1 LLKITKEFTIYDSLE
16 QNNKCFVNN
25 FLLKILLKKLSLH
38 TMRELADLNEVQFN
52 AVTTMHGPVMII
64 AGPGSGKTR
73 VLTFRIAYLIQNNV
87 DAFRIMALT
96 FTNKASAEMRERI
109 GHIVGNEARNLYMGT
124 FHSVFARILRGEA
137 HRLGYPSN
145 FTIYDPDD
153 CKSLLKSI
161 IKEEG
166 LNDKLYKASNVYY
179 RISSAK
185 NALIDAK
192 KYSENIDLVSDDESS
207 GRPRIKELFAKYQDR
222 CFKAGA
228 MDFDDL
234 LLKMHELLTRF
245 PDVLHKLQNRFQYFM
260 IDEFQDTNDAQYQIV
275 KLLSA
280 KDENICV
287 VGDDAQSIYAFR
299 GATIENILNFERDY
313 PDLKT
318 FRLEQ
323 NYRSTEHIVSAAN
336 QIIKQNKAQLAKEIW
351 TENKGGEK
359 IKVFKTASD
368 TDEARIVADAI
379 FDQKMRNHLTHSE
392 FAILYRTNAQSR
404 SFEEALRKLN
414 IPYKIYGGLS
424 FYQRKEVKDFISY
437 LRVVVNPNDE
447 EAIKRII
454 NYPVRGI
461 GNTSIDRLIVA
472 ANEHNLP
479 LWHVVEKPEVIADM
493 SARAKQSIRDFSM
506 MIKSFRAQ
514 LTSKNAYEIA
524 EYIGKQT
531 GIIQELYKD
540 KTVEGISRFENIQEL
555 LNGIKEYT
563 VGEQPEYEE
572 DEVRPENDLAAYL
585 QQISL
590 LTDMDDKNDDNREKV
605 KLMTIHAAKGLEF
618 TSVFVVGL
626 EENLFPSIMSMNTRE
641 DLEEERRLFY
651 VAVTRSKRFL
661 TLSYALTRYKFGQL
675 NYGEQS
681 RFIDEIPDENKIFYG
696 QKEKARPEQ
705 KSFFGDDENTKWYL
719 SKANQ
724 KKQEVVIP
732 TPTFEQPKHLT
743 KINTAAKSA
752 TVLSSDLKT
761 LQAGMTVIH
770 EKFNQGKVLNVEGGG
785 ENRIATIYFETVGN
799 KKIMLKF
806 AKLQIVE

>member
-1 LLKITKEFTIYDSLE
+1 
-16 QNNKCFVNN
+16 
-25 FLLKILLKKLSLH
+25 
-38 TMRELADLNEVQFN
+38 MRELSELNEAQLN
-52 AVTTMHGPVMII
+52 AVTTINGPVMII

-73 VLTFRIAYLIQNNV
+73 VLTYRIAYMLQNGV
-87 DAFRIMALT
+87 DSFRIMALT

-109 GHIVGNEARNLYMGT
+109 SHIVGNEARNLYMGT
-124 FHSVFARILRGEA
+124 FHSVFARILRAEA
-137 HRLGYPSN
+137 HRLGYPNN

-166 LNDKLYKASNVYY
+166 LNDKLYKPATVFY
-179 RISSAK
+179 RISAAK
-185 NALIDAK
+185 NALINAQ
-192 KYSENIDLVSDDESS
+192 KYAIDIDLVSDDESS
-207 GRPRIKELFAKYQDR
+207 GRPKIKELFAKYQDR

-234 LLKMHELLTRF
+234 LLKMHELITKF
-245 PDVLHKLQNRFQYFM
+245 PDVLHKLQNRFEYFM
-260 IDEFQDTNDAQYQIV
+260 IDEFQDTNEAQYKIV

-280 KDENICV
+280 KNENVCV

-313 PDLKT
+313 PDLKV
-318 FRLEQ
+318 FKLEQ
-323 NYRSTEHIVSAAN
+323 NYRSTEHIVNAAN
-336 QIIKQNKAQLAKEIW
+336 EIIGNNKSQLAKQIW
-351 TENKGGEK
+351 TENKGGER
-359 IKVFKTASD
+359 IKVYQTASD
-368 TDEARIVADAI
+368 TDEARIVADTI
-379 FDQKMRNHLTHSE
+379 FNQKMRQHLRHSE

-424 FYQRKEVKDFISY
+424 FYQRKEIKDFIAY

-447 EAIKRII
+447 EALKRII
-454 NYPVRGI
+454 NYPARGI
-461 GNTSIDRLIVA
+461 GNTSIDRLIVT
-472 ANEHNLP
+472 ANEHDLP
-479 LWHVVEKPEVIADM
+479 LWHVVEKPEIIIDM
-493 SARAKQSIRDFSM
+493 QGRGKQSIRDFSI
-506 MIKSFRAQ
+506 MIKSFRAM
-514 LTSKNAYEIA
+514 LSSKNAYEIA

-540 KTVEGISRFENIQEL
+540 KTAEGISRFENIQEL

-563 VGEQPEYEE
+563 VGEKQEYEE

-590 LTDMDDKNDDNREKV
+590 LTDMDDSKDENKEKV

-641 DLEEERRLFY
+641 ELEEERRLFY
-651 VAVTRSKRFL
+651 VAVTRSKKLL

-675 NYGEQS
+675 NYGEPS
-681 RFIDEIPDENKIFYG
+681 RFIDEITDENKQFFG
-696 QKEKARPEQ
+696 QKEPATSKQTA
-705 KSFFGDDENTKWYL
+705 SFGGNNESSKWYMN
-719 SKANQ
+719 KQYQ
-724 KKQEVVIP
+724 KKEEAPKP
-732 TPTFEQPKHLT
+732 TIEPPKNLT
-743 KINTAAKSA
+743 KITKATNGSA
-752 TVLSSDLKT
+752 ILSTDLKS
-761 LQAGMTVIH
+761 LAVGMQVLH
-770 EKFNQGKVLNVEGGG
+770 EKFDKGKVMAVEGIG
-785 ENRIATIYFETVGN
+785 ENKIATIFFDGIGN